1 MKKIKNNFHFTKNER
16 FLQISTNQTISDT
29 FQKIWTFRTFSD
41 NEKKF
46 TLRKNSKC
54 WKSIITTKKI
64 LLDFSTNQAI
74 LGFFEIFLYCE
85 KNIFCTVKKIFFSL
99 WKKLK
104 SLRIVWFGEKLNK
117 IFLVV
122 IIDFWHLGFF
132 QRWNFFSLSEKI
144 RKIRIFWKL
153 SEMVWFIEIW
163 WNLSFFL
170 VWKLFFIFFIIKHG
184 VWKGGA
190 PM

>member
-1 MKKIKNNFHFTKNER
+1 MEVNYNHEKIFIW
-16 FLQISTNQTISDT
+16 FLDE
-29 FQKIWTFRTFSD
+29 SD
-41 NEKKF
+41 NF
-46 TLRKNSKC
+46 
-54 WKSIITTKKI
+54 KI
-64 LLDFSTNQAI
+64 LK
-74 LGFFEIFLYCE
+74 IFCTVK

-117 IFLVV
+117 KFFVV
-122 IIDFWHLGFF
+122 IIDFQHLGFF